1 MGVLLVG
8 SKYQWLGNVK
18 PLHIFLIL
26 VALGI
31 CILTG
36 YLVYRFYKIGE
47 QLKEEAFPERIKES
61 LEDSFRRGKF
71 FDYQKLQKWLKSI
84 GAEYV
89 VKGFG
94 DPFRFVVTNLFL
106 ILGVIALFGILGKF
120 LAGIGVAV
128 LVVITELIML
138 IAIDQKNNRE
148 MLNDISFLY
157 DATAIQLTS
166 HIYVAQAVANCLE
179 YIKTKR
185 LRQALSEL
193 CSNISLGGDIR
204 SATKDFS
211 EKFHNDYLD
220 TFCNVIVQ
228 IAAETGEAGRL
239 IEDMSKQLAVL
250 KETNFSSQKKATENK
265 LQLCIIGIFL
275 MFTVL
280 IFFLCIASMTGSAN
294 ILF

>member
-1 MGVLLVG
+1 MGILLE
-8 SKYQWLGNVK
+8 SSTQKLPGNVEQ
-18 PLHIFLIL
+18 LHIFLL
-26 VALGI
+26 LTALCI
-31 CILTG
+31 CILMG
-36 YLVYRFYKIGE
+36 CLIYRFYKVGE
-47 QLKEEAFPERIKES
+47 YLREEAFAERIKES
-61 LEDSFRRGKF
+61 VEDSFRRGKW

-94 DPFRFVVTNLFL
+94 DPFRFIVTNLFL
-106 ILGVIALFGILGKF
+106 MLGVITLFGILGKF

-128 LVVITELIML
+128 LVVCTELIML
-138 IAIDQKNNRE
+138 VAIDQKNNKE

-166 HIYVAQAVANCLE
+166 HIYVAQAVENCLE
-179 YIKTKR
+179 YIKSKR
-185 LRQALSEL
+185 LKQALAEL
-193 CSNISLGGDIR
+193 CSNIALGGDIR
-204 SATKDFS
+204 SATRDFS

-228 IAAETGEAGRL
+228 ITAETVEAGRL

-280 IFFLCIASMTGSAN
+280 IFFLCVASMTGSAN

>member
-47 QLKEEAFPERIKES
+47 QLKEEAFAERIKES

-71 FDYQKLQKWLKSI
+71 FDYQKLQKWLKAI

>member
-1 MGVLLVG
+1 MKALLEG
-8 SKYQWLGNVK
+8 SIYKWFQDVEQT
-18 PLHIFLIL
+18 HIFLL
-26 VALGI
+26 LAALMVGFLI
-31 CILTG
+31 GVLI
-36 YLVYRFYKIGE
+36 YWFYKIGE
-47 QLKEEAFPERIKES
+47 QLKEEAFAERVKES
-61 LEDSFRRGKF
+61 VEDSFRRGKW
-71 FDYQKLQKWLKSI
+71 FDYQKLQKWLKAI

-106 ILGVIALFGILGKF
+106 MLGVVTLFGLLGKF

-128 LVVITELIML
+128 LVVITEVLML
-138 IAIDQKNNRE
+138 VAIDQKKNKE

-179 YIKTKR
+179 YIKSDR
-185 LRQALSEL
+185 LRQALTEL
-193 CSNISLGGDIR
+193 CSNIALGGDIR

-250 KETNFSSQKKATENK
+250 KETNFTSQKKATENK

>member
-36 YLVYRFYKIGE
+36 YLVYHFYKIGE

-120 LAGIGVAV
+120 LTGIGVAV

-280 IFFLCIASMTGSAN
+280 IFFLCIASMTCSAN

>member
-166 HIYVAQAVANCLE
+166 HIYVAQAVANCLD

>member
-47 QLKEEAFPERIKES
+47 QLKEEAFAERIKES

>member
-94 DPFRFVVTNLFL
+94 NPFRFVVTNLFL

-179 YIKTKR
+179 YIKNKR

>member
-106 ILGVIALFGILGKF
+106 ILGVFALFGILGKF